1 MPHVGKGARRTIIL
15 TCVLVMGAPAF
26 SAGAAPPG
34 AVRAG
39 STTATYP
46 ARGERSHA
54 VTRLQQLLQRAGVT
68 VKGGADGAFGP
79 ATASAVATFQRAKGL
94 SPTGVVDEATAVA
107 VGLVPPRAHVSP
119 GMRGPAVAQL
129 QQRLIAAGIPVKGG
143 ADGIYGPATAA
154 GVATFQQ
161 RRHLPITGTVD
172 AYTGALLAAAAP
184 AASTRAAPALPR
196 PGSSGDAVRTLQRRL
211 VAVGSRPTGGVD
223 GVYGAATKAAVAR
236 FQRWNGIEP
245 TGVLDARTAALLEKA
260 TVVAST
266 PTLAHFPTRPTCMFW
281 DTWGAPRFGGRRH
294 EGTDVFARAGQPIF
308 AVADGRITRV
318 RYDFPGSRGGNQLW
332 LVADDGTAYFYA
344 HLSGF
349 NTGIGNGTRV
359 KAGAVLGAAGKTGLT
374 TVVHLHFEVHPHGGA
389 AVNPY
394 PILRAASGCSTQ

>member
-15 TCVLVMGAPAF
+15 TCVLVLGTPAL
-26 SAGAAPPG
+26 SVGAAPPG

-39 STTATYP
+39 SATATYP
-46 ARGERSHA
+46 ARGEHSHA
-54 VTRLQQLLQRAGVT
+54 VLRLQQLLLRAGVP
-68 VKGGADGAFGP
+68 VKGGADGVFGP
-79 ATASAVATFQRAKGL
+79 ATAAAVASFQRAKGL
-94 SPTGVVDEATAVA
+94 APTGVVDEATAVG

-129 QQRLIAAGIPVKGG
+129 QRRLVAAGIPVKGG

-154 GVATFQQ
+154 AVATFQQ
-161 RRHLPITGTVD
+161 RHRLPVTGTVD
-172 AYTGALLAAAAP
+172 AFTGGVLVAATP
-184 AASTRAAPALPR
+184 AATTPAPSLPR
-196 PGSSGDAVRTLQRRL
+196 PGAAGEAVRTLQRRL
-211 VAVGSRPTGGVD
+211 VTVGSRPSGGVD
-223 GVYGAATKAAVAR
+223 GVYGAATAAAVAR
-236 FQRWNGIEP
+236 FQRWNGLRP
-245 TGVLDARTAALLEKA
+245 TGVLDARTDALLRTA
-260 TVVAST
+260 SAAAST

-294 EGTDVFARAGQPIF
+294 EGTDVFARSGQPVY
-308 AVADGRITRV
+308 AVADGRITRL
-318 RYDFPGSRGGNQLW
+318 RADFPGSRGGNQLW

-349 NTGIGNGTRV
+349 GTGIRSGSRV
-359 KAGAVLGAAGKTGLT
+359 RAGDVVGAAGKTGLT

-394 PILRAASGCSTQ
+394 PILRAASACHGA